1 MLIWVI
7 NGLLIKY
14 DGKMLFL
21 KHREEIIRFLLWLG
35 PF

>member
-1 MLIWVI
+1 MVIWVI
-7 NGLLIKY
+7 NGLLNRY

-21 KHREEIIRFLLWLG
+21 KHREEIIIILLLLG

>member
-1 MLIWVI
+1 MWVI
-7 NGLLIKY
+7 NRLLNRY

-21 KHREEIIRFLLWLG
+21 KNWEETVRILLLLG